1 MPRSFG
7 LLPTSIWDDETFMSL
22 TPDAQWLY
30 MVLLSQPELNPGG
43 ILMARPMRWSGLARA
58 ASPERVRRSL
68 AELEVAGWA
77 YTDDVAQDTFVSG
90 FFEAEHIARQPRRL
104 IGAMTAIEAVHS
116 DKLRAIASAEL
127 SALVSSAPAPQP
139 PRGMRKAVLER
150 DGYRCRECG
159 WKPGDPVPE
168 RKGTGRPVFRTLEID
183 HIWPKSLGGPD
194 EESNYQ
200 VLCTTCNCRKGA
212 RVLWLAVSAA
222 SCLPSG
228 MTRIS
233 ASSPPPRA

>member
-1 MPRSFG
+1 MARSFG
-7 LLPTSIWDDETFMSL
+7 LLPTSIWNDPAFTSL

-30 MVLLSQPELNPGG
+30 MLLLSQPELDPGG
-43 ILMARPMRWSGLARA
+43 ILIARPARWSGFAGGT
-58 ASPERVRRSL
+58 SPERVQESL
-68 AELEVAGWA
+68 AGLEVAGWA
-77 YTDDVAQDTFVSG
+77 YTDVTAGDTFVSG

-104 IGAMTAIEAVHS
+104 IGAMTAIDAVRS

-127 SALVSSAPAPQP
+127 GGLISEIPAPPP
-139 PRGMRKAVLER
+139 PRGIRKAALER

-194 EESNYQ
+194 DLDNYQ

-212 RVLWLAVSAA
+212 RV
-222 SCLPSG
+222 
-228 MTRIS
+228 
-233 ASSPPPRA
+233 